1 MADITKDTHP
11 KIRKEECIKEMKKI
25 MEIVGPHAVPR
36 NQMAEKYFFQWH
48 TINKWLNSLI
58 GAVPKE
64 QIDIIGSKAEQ
75 AIDRAIKEC
84 MMIIVTPGIR
94 TSDKTAALSTL
105 NQTLKTQVEL
115 LEAYGRKVKVPERI
129 EVKQLRLIAVSNLL
143 RRIKDGGRKVLLD
156 EISGTE

>member
-1 MADITKDTHP
+1 MDITKDTHP

-25 MEIVGPHAVPR
+25 IEVIGPHAVPR

-48 TINKWLNSLI
+48 TIDKWLNSLI

-75 AIDRAIKEC
+75 AIDKAIKEC
-84 MMIIVTPGIR
+84 SMIIATPGIKA
-94 TSDKTAALSTL
+94 SDKTAALNTL

-115 LEAYGRKVKVPERI
+115 LEAYGRKIKVPEKLEI
-129 EVKQLRLIAVSNLL
+129 KQASIAKVILEGGENAV
-143 RRIKDGGRKVLLD
+143 RRILESIDA
-156 EISGTE
+156 ET